1 MIHQRIMDEKK
12 KITINYNINII
23 DLSIKKRSLQFDRQT
38 IRQRYVNNRSIH
50 KKNGINYHSTIGD
63 IMRHLP
69 NAGEDPIVIREI
81 ASGEGNLVNLIEM
94 S

>member
-50 KKNGINYHSTIGD
+50 KKNGINYHSTISD
-63 IMRHLP
+63 IMRHFP